1 MENASKALIMAGG
14 LLIALMIASIM
25 VYLYADYG
33 RSAKEINDRIH
44 ERQESQE
51 RNEYTKYTGSLENTM
66 YDVITVVNKARNDN
80 ANKDI
85 EGDTG
90 HRAYITVRITNYTD
104 SSGIA
109 KVRLEQRST
118 EELNKLLET
127 YLSLPNPPF
136 FECDIK
142 EEDGLISEIIFKAI

>member
-51 RNEYTKYTGSLENTM
+51 RNEYTKYTGSLENTCLL
-66 YDVITVVNKARNDN
+66 
-80 ANKDI
+80 
-85 EGDTG
+85 
-90 HRAYITVRITNYTD
+90 YTSD
-104 SSGIA
+104 A
-109 KVRLEQRST
+109 AD
-118 EELNKLLET
+118 EL
-127 YLSLPNPPF
+127 
-136 FECDIK
+136 
-142 EEDGLISEIIFKAI
+142 